1 MPCRAPRDDGLFRC
15 SVMLAGSD
23 TEWGKP
29 TQVLLLRTSAPLQ
42 RRKPRCRIHCGVP
55 GASHGAS
62 VALQLSNHA
71 CAFVDVVG
79 LKPVTTGD
87 PGQSY
92 C

>member
-42 RRKPRCRIHCGVP
+42 RRKPRCRIHCRRRAWREP
-55 GASHGAS
+55 WRERGAS
-62 VALQLSNHA
+62 
-71 CAFVDVVG
+71 AFE
-79 LKPVTTGD
+79 PRMRIR
-87 PGQSY
+87 
-92 C
+92 